1 MHIRAPKDFW
11 SGAMFLAF
19 ALVTVLAARG
29 YSMGTA
35 GRMGPA
41 YFPMLLGFVLAGLGA
56 VLLVRSFVIDGEP
69 LSDLHLRPLGIIIVA
84 VCLFALSLETLGLVV
99 SLAVVVLVV
108 AWAGDDVRIGQTL
121 ALATFLIAFSVGV
134 FVYALKLPLP
144 VWPSL

>member
-1 MHIRAPKDFW
+1 
-11 SGAMFLAF
+11 MFLAF

-41 YFPMLLGFVLAGLGA
+41 YFPVLLGFVLAGLGA
-56 VLLVRSFVIDGEP
+56 VLVVRSFAIDGEE
-69 LSDLHLRPLGIIIVA
+69 LSGLHLLPLGIIILA
-84 VCLFALSLETLGLVV
+84 VCLFALSIETLGLVV
-99 SLAVVVLVV
+99 SLAILVLVV
-108 AWAGDDVRIGQTL
+108 VWAGGEVRIDQTL